1 MSFGSILEGPDPS
14 QIKPMV
20 EQAMPMLI
28 ELMKDNSVVVK
39 DTAAWT
45 IGRVCELIP
54 EAAINPNYLQ
64 PLLEALV
71 SGLASEPRVASNVC
85 WAFTSLA
92 EAAYENAE
100 YPNGEE
106 NPETYCLSAFFNP
119 IVEKLLW
126 TTDREDGGSSNLR
139 GAAYEALM
147 EMVKNSPKDCYD
159 TVQKTTLIILQRLQQ
174 VLQMES
180 HIQSQ
185 SDRVQFNDL
194 QSLLCATLQ
203 SVLRKVEPAHA
214 PQISD
219 QIMTALL
226 QMFQSSAQSRSG
238 GVQEDALMAVATL
251 VEVLGDG
258 FIKYMDAFKPYL
270 LIGLRNT
277 AEYQVCYAAV
287 GLVDDICRALVT
299 RILQW
304 SDEIMEV
311 LLTNLGDNSVH
322 RSVKPQIFS
331 VFGDMALATGPEVRK
346 YLDHILQALMQA
358 SQAQVDRSDPDMLD
372 YLNELREGCLEAY
385 TGIIQGL
392 KGDGSAPA
400 PELAIVQ
407 PHVAYIV
414 QFITVV
420 ARDSEHSDASVA
432 ASAGLIGDLC
442 AAFGGVAIV
451 TLLDVEP
458 IFDLLT
464 AGRRSKTSKTK
475 TLSTWAT
482 KEIRKLKNAT
492 STAP

>member
-1 MSFGSILEGPDPS
+1 M
-14 QIKPMV
+14 
-20 EQAMPMLI
+20 
-28 ELMKDNSVVVK
+28 
-39 DTAAWT
+39 
-45 IGRVCELIP
+45 
-54 EAAINPNYLQ
+54 
-64 PLLEALV
+64 
-71 SGLASEPRVASNVC
+71 
-85 WAFTSLA
+85 A
-92 EAAYENAE
+92 EAAYDSAVAAMENS
-100 YPNGEE
+100 PTSNDDD
-106 NPETYCLSAFFNP
+106 ETPPSYCLSTYFDA
-119 IVEKLLW
+119 IIQKLLE
-126 TTDREDGGSSNLR
+126 TTDRQDAAVANLR
-139 GAAYEALM
+139 SAAYEALM
-147 EMVKNSPKDCYD
+147 EMIKNSPKDCYV
-159 TVQKTTLIILQRLQQ
+159 TVQNTILVILERLNQ
-174 VLQMES
+174 VLHMEGN
-180 HIQSQ
+180 IQSNERAQ
-185 SDRVQFNDL
+185 YNDL

-219 QIMTALL
+219 SIMTALL
-226 QMFQSSAQSRSG
+226 QMFQSSTQSRSG

-258 FIKYMDAFKPYL
+258 FLKYMDAFKPYL

-287 GLVDDICRALVT
+287 GLVGDICRSMANRV
-299 RILQW
+299 LQW
-304 SDEIMEV
+304 SDEIMEF

-322 RSVKPQIFS
+322 RSVKPQILS
-331 VFGDMALATGPEVRK
+331 VFGDMALATGPEFRK

-392 KGDGSAPA
+392 KGDNTGPC
-400 PELAIVQ
+400 PDLAIVQ

-442 AAFGGVAIV
+442 AAFGGDIV

-458 IFDLLT
+458 ISELLT
-464 AGRRSKTSKTK
+464 VGRRSKTSKTK